1 MCVCDGWMVDEVKIV
16 CLLRTC
22 SNMHGHMPAH
32 MRTYT
37 HSLFIRTIFAC
48 LYGGIFPAGIEEIDR
63 MGQVNEAGI
72 KGGGSN

>member
-16 CLLRTC
+16 CLLHTC

-37 HSLFIRTIFAC
+37 HTQSLYQNHICMF
-48 LYGGIFPAGIEEIDR
+48 
-63 MGQVNEAGI
+63 V
-72 KGGGSN
+72 